1 MKMYLK
7 KVMCLL
13 LSCILLAGMLPMSV
27 LADTGNFTISMPTD
41 LEAKIGDTISVPVV
55 VKHTA
60 GVNQYNSFD
69 MSFTYDPS
77 VLELTSTGIAG
88 LSVTGGNGLVRV
100 LGYGSDRPVGKTV
113 FTLTFKAVKSGETT
127 IKSVKAKVG
136 IKQTAQSEDASDAR
150 ILNDV
155 KIEIS
160 GKYKITVDANSGGT
174 VSVSPAEAAEG
185 EKVEIKLTPKS
196 GYRMKTLTVTDAK
209 GNNVSVSTDNNGKY
223 SFVMPER
230 NVTVKV
236 IFTVKTT
243 VSSDSSNPKTGD
255 DFNLTAWNATGIISL
270 AVLVILIFHKKKYRW
285 L

>member
-41 LEAKIGDTISVPVV
+41 LEAKIGDTIRVPVV

-77 VLELTSTGIAG
+77 VLELTSTSISGM
-88 LSVTGGNGLVRV
+88 SVTANNGLVRI
-100 LGYGSDRPVGKTV
+100 LRYGTDLPVGV
-113 FTLTFKAVKSGETT
+113 AAFTLTFKAVKSGETT

-160 GKYKITVDANSGGT
+160 GKYKITVNANSGGT

-185 EKVEIKLTPKS
+185 EKVEIKVTPKS

-223 SFVMPER
+223 SFVMPEG

-255 DFNLTAWNATGIISL
+255 DFNLTAWNATGMISL
-270 AVLVILIFHKKKYRW
+270 AFLVILIFNKKKCRW

>member
-1 MKMYLK
+1 MKIYLK

-77 VLELTSTGIAG
+77 VLELTSTAIAG

-100 LGYGSDRPVGKTV
+100 LGYGSDRPVGKAV

-160 GKYKITVDANSGGT
+160 GKYKITVNANSGGT
-174 VSVSPAEAAEG
+174 VSVSPSEAAAG
-185 EKVEIKLTPKS
+185 EKVQVTVTPKS
-196 GYRMKTLTVTDAK
+196 GYRMKTLSVTDAK
-209 GNNVSVSTDNNGKY
+209 GNNVSVSTDNNDKY
-223 SFVMPER
+223 SFVMPEGD
-230 NVTVKV
+230 VTVQV
-236 IFTVKTT
+236 TFTAKYTA
-243 VSSDSSNPKTGD
+243 SSDSSNPRTGD
-255 DFNLTAWNATGIISL
+255 DFNLDAWNTATLISL
-270 AVLVILIFHKKKYRW
+270 LALVILLNKRKNSW